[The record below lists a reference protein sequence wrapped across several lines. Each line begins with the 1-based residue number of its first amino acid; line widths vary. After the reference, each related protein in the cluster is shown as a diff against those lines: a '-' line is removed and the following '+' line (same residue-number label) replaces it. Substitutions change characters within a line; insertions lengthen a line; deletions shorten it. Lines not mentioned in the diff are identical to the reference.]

1 VTPEFPAQ
9 PATLTA
15 AQLKAEANR
24 LGFSACAITSLEP
37 LPHNEELDRWLASG
51 KAGNMRYLHRQAKKR
66 KNPQVVD
73 KTARR
78 AIVVLDSYYYESI
91 EETTRPKVA
100 RYARGTDYHTVTRRR
115 LELLA
120 DFLRHNGAQTAR
132 AYADSGPL
140 AERELAQRSGLG
152 WIGRNTCLI
161 NEPLGSWFFLGEIVT
176 SLELDTSTPPPDRCG
191 SCTRCIEACP
201 TEALVPSIDG
211 WKLDARRCI
220 SYLTIELRGPIPE
233 ELRPGIGEH
242 IFGCDICQDVCPW
255 NSRAPVSGDPAF
267 AGAAISL
274 RDLAELSPESFR
286 QRFADTP
293 IERAKYTGLLRNVAV
308 ALGNRNSEEDR
319 AALER
324 LAEHPDAVVREHA
337 EWALRQPV
345 S

>member
-1 VTPEFPAQ
+1 MTPEFPAQ

-24 LGFSACAITSLEP
+24 LGFSACAIPSLEP

-66 KNPQVVD
+66 KNPQVAD

-152 WIGRNTCLI
+152 WIGKNTMLI
-161 NEPLGSWFFLGEIVT
+161 RPNQGSWMFIGTVLT
-176 SLELDTSTPPPDRCG
+176 DLELEIDSPFETDHCG
-191 SCTRCIEACP
+191 SCTRCLDACP
-201 TEALVPSIDG
+201 TQAFEGPRV
-211 WKLDARRCI
+211 LDATRCI
-220 SYLTIELRGPIPE
+220 SYLTIEHRGPIPADLIDRFE
-233 ELRPGIGEH
+233 GWA
-242 IFGCDICQDVCPW
+242 FGCDICNEVCPW
-255 NSRAPVSGDPAF
+255 NVRFATESSVPEFRPRASLDHAGPDFFEKLDEPAF
-267 AGAAISL
+267 AADFG
-274 RDLAELSPESFR
+274 
-286 QRFADTP
+286 DTP
-293 IERAKYTGLLRNVAV
+293 LQRPGLERMRRNW
-308 ALGNRNSEEDR
+308 R
-319 AALER
+319 AAWTSLK
-324 LAEHPDAVVREHA
+324 P
-337 EWALRQPV
+337 
-345 S
+345 

>member
-66 KNPQVVD
+66 KNPQVAD
-73 KTARR
+73 KPARR

-152 WIGRNTCLI
+152 WIGKNTMLI
-161 NEPLGSWFFLGEIVT
+161 RPNQGSWMFIGTVLT
-176 SLELDTSTPPPDRCG
+176 DLELEIDSPFETDHCG
-191 SCTRCIEACP
+191 SCTRCLDACP
-201 TEALVPSIDG
+201 TQAFEGPRV
-211 WKLDARRCI
+211 LDATRCI
-220 SYLTIELRGPIPE
+220 SYLTIEHRGPIPADLIDRFE
-233 ELRPGIGEH
+233 GWA
-242 IFGCDICQDVCPW
+242 FGCDICNEVCPW
-255 NSRAPVSGDPAF
+255 NVRFATESKGAGFPPRGGLHQAGAGFFEKLDEPAF
-267 AGAAISL
+267 AADFG
-274 RDLAELSPESFR
+274 
-286 QRFADTP
+286 DTP
-293 IERAKYTGLLRNVAV
+293 LQRPGLERMRRNW
-308 ALGNRNSEEDR
+308 R
-319 AALER
+319 AAWTSLK
-324 LAEHPDAVVREHA
+324 P
-337 EWALRQPV
+337 
-345 S
+345 